1 MYINIIGALTLVTET
16 GILHM
21 AQSKKTWRHSFS
33 DAGGFPPPFWRGE
46 DWLGRE
52 DPKVDEEK
60 KEEERA
66 EKEEERDEEVE
77 LVASDPRLWGIMA
90 MALRDQ
96 SEVSEKKKNEE
107 YIT

>member
-1 MYINIIGALTLVTET
+1 MYINIIVALKRT
-16 GILHM
+16 GYRNWHFHM

-60 KEEERA
+60 KEEVRA
-66 EKEEERDEEVE
+66 ENEEERDEEVE
-77 LVASDPRLWGIMA
+77 LASDPRLWGIMA